1 MITECAHSGESLHL
15 MRGPFGGHDMS
26 PVTDLI
32 QLPEL
37 LTAAARGRGVAGV
50 AVIQRAGAAAQASWT
65 PESEQEP
72 AFLGYSITKTFTAA
86 LILKLCEEGQ
96 LHLDDLL
103 VSWFPRIA
111 HADRISL
118 RQLLNHTAGVPDY
131 GGLREYHAAVKS
143 SPSTPWSFQ
152 RFATETF
159 DKGLWFEPGQGWAYS
174 NPGYMLL
181 KRVAEGVTGTSYRAL
196 ISERIARP
204 LGLERTFVAESID
217 DLASLAPGTS
227 SALSLDGAPRE
238 VRAHYHPGWVSHG
251 VVASTA
257 SELVCFVD
265 GLFRG
270 ELLSGDSLAQMMDL
284 VAVPTDPEASSK
296 HNPSARR
303 GKPSYGLGLMS
314 DPESPWGLVAGHS
327 GGGPCYSASVFH
339 AFDLKGAS
347 ACAMGAI
354 EGFSAEDLVFDV
366 LDQLADPWPNPGR

>member
-1 MITECAHSGESLHL
+1 
-15 MRGPFGGHDMS
+15 MRSPFGGHDMS

-37 LTAAARGRGVAGV
+37 LIAEARGRGVASV
-50 AVIQRAGAAAQASWT
+50 AVIQRAGAAAQACWT

-96 LHLDDLL
+96 LQLDDLL
-103 VSWFPRIA
+103 VRWFPRIA

-131 GGLREYHAAVKS
+131 GGLREYHAGVKS

-152 RFATETF
+152 RFAMETF
-159 DKGLWFEPGQGWAYS
+159 DKGLWFEPGHGWAYS

-181 KRVAEGVTGTSYRAL
+181 KRIAEEVTGTSYRAL

-257 SELVCFVD
+257 SELVCFLD

-270 ELLSGDSLAQMMDL
+270 ELLSRHSLAQMTEW
-284 VAVPTDPEASSK
+284 VVVPTDPEASSK
-296 HNPSARR
+296 HKLPSRR
-303 GKPSYGLGLMS
+303 GKPSYGLGLMG

-327 GGGPCYSASVFH
+327 GGGPCYSASAFH
-339 AFDLKGAS
+339 AFDLSGAS

-354 EGFSAEDLVFDV
+354 EEGFSAEDLVFDV
-366 LDQLADPWPNPGR
+366 LDHLAVSGRG